1 MYIIM
6 LSFQNVYIYKIY
18 WIYILIISKN
28 INEISATGLADFVY
42 QISVY
47 HNKNIWNGGK
57 PMVEI
62 FRSLYILRGYYHH
75 RKRDNM
81 FILILDIILLL
92 ISFQGRVQSSK
103 PLDQLHIMQFAV
115 CHYIYFLCVR
125 HVLPTDDILELFS
138 FWNYHHYE

>member
-1 MYIIM
+1 
-6 LSFQNVYIYKIY
+6 
-18 WIYILIISKN
+18 
-28 INEISATGLADFVY
+28 
-42 QISVY
+42 
-47 HNKNIWNGGK
+47 
-57 PMVEI
+57 MVEN
-62 FRSLYILRGYYHH
+62 FNSKYILRGDYHH
-75 RKRDNM
+75 REWDNM

-115 CHYIYFLCVR
+115 CYYIYFLCVR